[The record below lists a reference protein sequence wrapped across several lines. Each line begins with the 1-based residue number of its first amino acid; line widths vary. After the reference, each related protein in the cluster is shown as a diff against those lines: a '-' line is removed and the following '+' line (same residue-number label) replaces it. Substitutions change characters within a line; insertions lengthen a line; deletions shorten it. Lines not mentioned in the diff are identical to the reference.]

1 MKSGTRF
8 NNANSRFLQGTKK
21 RAAPLP
27 ARVTDVTSLKVEID
41 YNFRK
46 R

>member
-8 NNANSRFLQGTKK
+8 NNANNRFLQGTKK

-27 ARVTDVTSLKVEID
+27 ARVMEVTSLKAEIA